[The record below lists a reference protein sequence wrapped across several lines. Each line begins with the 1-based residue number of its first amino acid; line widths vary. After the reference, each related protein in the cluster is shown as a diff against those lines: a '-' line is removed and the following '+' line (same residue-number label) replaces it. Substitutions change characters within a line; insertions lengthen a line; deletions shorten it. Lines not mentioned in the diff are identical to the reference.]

1 MTARVLRG
9 HLFHVAGDARLAD
22 AVTSLVSIRDGA
34 LVIDAA
40 GRIAWTGPYAELP
53 PAYADL
59 AVTRADF
66 LLPGFVDTHLHY
78 PQVDATAAYGGG
90 RLLHWLDH
98 CIFPTEAR
106 LAGAT
111 VAARAAAE
119 FVARRVAVGTT
130 SALVFGS
137 AFPEAQDALF
147 QAHADAGLRLVSGR
161 GVQTVGPALRGTVAD
176 QRGRRPRPRRR
187 RDRPVAR
194 SGRRLSRADDPSRA
208 LLQVAVVP
216 RFALSVT
223 RQTLRGLGEL
233 YADGRDRGVYFH
245 THLSENAAPDG
256 GEVAAVRA
264 LYAVESYLDTYDGR
278 FEPGSRTGGETL
290 LGRRSIFAHAV
301 HCTDAELARLAE
313 TRSSIAHCPTSQ
325 QFLGSG
331 TMPWRR
337 TTAAGVT
344 VAAGSD
350 IGAGDRWLIPGV
362 LNDAYKVHLSE
373 PGPDAVALHPAE
385 LLHTGTLA
393 GAQALRHRRDRRE
406 LRRRQGRGRRARG
419 RRGRPRA
426 GSAAGERGLAG
437 GSGGGRRRPALH
449 APDGALS
456 GSHHICCG
464 EGPRSRVASARFVV
478 GSSLH
483 RTPGIGRDASGLRRV
498 PRAGRPIPCASPYPG
513 LPR

>member
-1 MTARVLRG
+1 MSARVLRG
-9 HLFHVAGDARLAD
+9 HLFHVAGDARLAT
-22 AVTSLVSIRDGA
+22 AAASLVSVRDGA
-34 LVIDAA
+34 LVVDDA

-53 PAYADL
+53 VAYAEL
-59 AVTRADF
+59 PVTRSDF
-66 LLPGFVDTHLHY
+66 VLPGFVDTHLHY
-78 PQVDATAAYGGG
+78 PQVHATAAYGGG

-106 LAGAT
+106 LADEERA
-111 VAARAAAE
+111 VQAAAD

-137 AFPEAQDALF
+137 AFPDAQDALF
-147 QAHADAGLRLVSGR
+147 AAHAEAGLRLVSGR
-161 GVQTVGPALRGTVAD
+161 GVQTVGPPSAEPLLTTEDDALALVAD
-176 QRGRRPRPRRR
+176 EIERWHGR
-187 RDRPVAR
+187 DAD
-194 SGRRLSRADDPSRA
+194 LSRTDDPSRA

-223 RQTLRGLGEL
+223 RRTLRGLGEL
-233 YADGRDRGVYFH
+233 YAGTRARGVYFH

-264 LYAVESYLDTYDGR
+264 LYQAESYLDTYDGR
-278 FEPGSRTGGETL
+278 FEPGSQTGGESL

-313 TRSSIAHCPTSQ
+313 TKSSIAHCPTSQ

-350 IGAGDRWLIPGV
+350 VGAGDRWLIPGV

-373 PGPDAVALHPAE
+373 PGAAAVALHPAE
-385 LLHTGTLA
+385 LLYTGTLA
-393 GAQALRHRRDRRE
+393 GAQALDVDDLVGNLDVGKDADVVLVDAGRAPALARRLEDGAWPEDPAEADVALLFTLLME
-406 LRRRQGRGRRARG
+406 LREEAITSVVVKGHEVESRPLRLIPGVLSI
-419 RRGRPRA
+419 GRP
-426 GSAAGERGLAG
+426 G
-437 GSGGGRRRPALH
+437 
-449 APDGALS
+449 
-456 GSHHICCG
+456 
-464 EGPRSRVASARFVV
+464 
-478 GSSLH
+478 
-483 RTPGIGRDASGLRRV
+483 
-498 PRAGRPIPCASPYPG
+498 
-513 LPR
+513 